1 MYSFLTE
8 IYVSLLKELVI
19 EKGLIIFLYSTSE
32 AWKHMLSSYIK
43 WFFFFFWWGNNDHS
57 FRYCILNHIGG
68 NRELESSAF
77 KYFIV
82 WNCETYIFHSSRL
95 WILLICLLKE
105 FAIECLWVT
114 AFMILI
120 PWALLGHQRISP
132 YLNHTTKCWGCY
144 KKFVIS
150 ILALQL
156 CCLILVYLNESS
168 YGTSSYWHIMP
179 LWYVYVAGFM
189 VLDCGKF
196 LFFQFLSLCQSF
208 IFCIKTLG
216 FFF

>member
-43 WFFFFFWWGNNDHS
+43 WFFFFFFWWGNNDHS

-144 KKFVIS
+144 KKFFIS
-150 ILALQL
+150 IFAFQH
-156 CCLILVYLNESS
+156 CCLILVYYHSIW
-168 YGTSSYWHIMP
+168 TS
-179 LWYVYVAGFM
+179 LLM
-189 VLDCGKF
+189 VLVHIYYASVVCLYCWLYGVRLWEVPLLPISILMREF
-196 LFFQFLSLCQSF
+196 YLLH
-208 IFCIKTLG
+208 
-216 FFF
+216 